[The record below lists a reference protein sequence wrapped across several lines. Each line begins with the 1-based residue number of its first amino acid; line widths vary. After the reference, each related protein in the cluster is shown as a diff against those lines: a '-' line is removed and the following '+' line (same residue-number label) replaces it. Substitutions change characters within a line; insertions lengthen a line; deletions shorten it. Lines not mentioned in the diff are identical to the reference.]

1 MGTVRRICFV
11 IKRGLHVWKQWRSHE
26 KHPSSIADYNIRMF
40 NKYKHMQLYLYHTH
54 PISKNTKWIKRRSIS
69 KEPGPPLLRPRG
81 LLQTNHEC
89 SKKVMAF
96 SALWRQASSPIPH
109 KLQGLMTCHILK
121 CAAKRWWR
129 FVKSILSRNFIFLLF
144 TGAHVLCVWHGLG
157 RIMMGPNIRWNGLA
171 SVSGMNP
178 CPSRVG
184 FFCQIFSF
192 WCTFVTCRHFSL
204 ISWLEGKSVTDEPR
218 RSDPTR
224 PKNPSLSSS
233 K

>member
-129 FVKSILSRNFIFLLF
+129 FVKSILSRNLIFLLF

-157 RIMMGPNIRWNGLA
+157 RIMMGPNINEMGRPRYHGWIHAAHVLA
-171 SVSGMNP
+171 FFVRYFLFDVLL
-178 CPSRVG
+178 SRVG
-184 FFCQIFSF
+184 IFFLIWRL
-192 WCTFVTCRHFSL
+192 WCYWYF
-204 ISWLEGKSVTDEPR
+204 
-218 RSDPTR
+218 
-224 PKNPSLSSS
+224 PKNGSLECYYLWFS
-233 K
+233 